1 MARLDAAIRGGT
13 SWPRGRNRA
22 RGGRAAG
29 ARTRRRGAPRRR
41 NSRLRAR
48 RRARGSGGL
57 FRTSGRA
64 RSGARGDANS
74 APSNTS
80 MTPDGAATSWPVVI
94 AHADMDAFY
103 ASVEQLDNPALR
115 GLPVIVGGRSRRGVV
130 TSASYEARRFGG
142 RSAMPAPE
150 APRLCPAGLFAPSPR
165 ARDAGLSRPERAA
178 FDE

>member
-22 RGGRAAG
+22 RGGRPAG

-48 RRARGSGGL
+48 RRALGPSGL
-57 FRTSGRA
+57 FRTSGQA
-64 RSGARGDANS
+64 RSGARGDVTS
-74 APSNTS
+74 VPSNTS
-80 MTPDGAATSWPVVI
+80 MTTARGAATSWPVVI

-115 GLPVIVGGRSRRGVV
+115 GLPVIVGGSSARGVV
-130 TSASYEARRFGG
+130 TSASYAARTFGV
-142 RSAMPAPE
+142 RSAMPTAQ
-150 APRLCPAGLFAPSPR
+150 ARKLCP
-165 ARDAGLSRPERAA
+165 DAIFVPGRMNRYIEISRIVRRV
-178 FDE
+178 F